1 MTERQHQFHWSG
13 RRSARRHAPLQ
24 AVPAQRVDTADEPT
38 ILGFPAD
45 VDGED
50 GADQIPTS
58 SDWPDARPG
67 AVAEDIV
74 APVRLV
80 VLQRTDPVAGV
91 ALVLAGVAGLVSLW
105 LPWRQG
111 KADTGLSLVVR
122 GLRLAGTRIADLGP
136 SGLWQPLAIVLGGV
150 VLLLLGLLLFSPAR
164 THRFAGVVAL
174 LVASGATAGVLFR
187 LAQADWDPA
196 RCDDGMWFAVAVA
209 GLGLLGA
216 LKAMLTA
223 PRVTARR
230 RRAAQRVH

>member
-1 MTERQHQFHWSG
+1 MTERQLQFHWSG
-13 RRSARRHAPLQ
+13 RRTARRHAPLQ
-24 AVPAQRVDTADEPT
+24 EIPAQRVDTADEPT

-45 VDGED
+45 VGGED
-50 GADQIPTS
+50 GADRIAAS
-58 SDWPDARPG
+58 GDRADAWPG
-67 AVAEDIV
+67 AVAGDIV

-80 VLQRTDPVAGV
+80 VLRRTDPVAGV
-91 ALVLAGVAGLVSLW
+91 ALVLAGGAAIVSLW

-111 KADTGLSLVVR
+111 KADTGLSLVLR
-122 GLRLAGTRIADLGP
+122 GLQVAGARIADLGP

-164 THRFAGVVAL
+164 THRFAGLLAL
-174 LVASGATAGVLFR
+174 IVASGATAGVLFR
-187 LAQADWDPA
+187 LAQAGWNPA

-230 RRAAQRVH
+230 RRAAQRVG